1 MEKTK
6 FVNRVGEINI
16 LKDSWKKN
24 TAQFIVIYGRRRIG
38 KTEVIKQ
45 FMKEKQGIY
54 FLGRLETTKDQLTR
68 ISMLLSDFFSDSLL
82 QKSPLAS
89 WDAVFEYLYKNNKK
103 YVIAFD
109 EFPYMVKTSPEIL
122 SIFQDYWDNKLRFSK
137 LFFIVCGSSLSMMEK
152 YIFEYK
158 TPLYGRRTLDLKIAP
173 LSFVDAWSF
182 FQNLTI
188 EKAIQAYGVLGG
200 TPAYLLEF
208 EKDISSTIE
217 KICMKRSFLFREPEF
232 ILREEVSE
240 PRFFFSILHAISIGK
255 TRSGD
260 IINHTGLDK
269 GLVGKYLSVLVDLD
283 LIRREIPIT
292 DSWKSRKGNYY
303 INDEFF
309 RFWFRFIYPNLDV
322 LETNPSDVPKKIK
335 KQLDHYLGETFEMIC
350 RQFLIKT
357 GDVSS
362 MSMGRWWYKDE
373 EIDIVALDEEKKNAL
388 FIECKWQDL
397 SYGETRQL
405 LQNLEKK
412 AKMVQWYNEKRNE
425 HYGIISKNI
434 ENKDLLRKEGF
445 IVYDLRDWMMINKK
459 MERKKEK

>member
-6 FVNRVGEINI
+6 FVNRGEEINI

-24 TAQFIVIYGRRRIG
+24 AAQFVVIYGRRRVG

-54 FLGRLETTKDQLTR
+54 FLGRLETKKDQLTR
-68 ISMLLSDFFSDSLL
+68 ISMLLSDFFSDILL

-122 SIFQDYWDNKLRFSK
+122 SIFQDYWDNKFQHSK
-137 LFFIVCGSSLSMMEK
+137 LFFIICGSSLSMMEK
-152 YIFEYK
+152 YIFEYN

-173 LSFVDAWSF
+173 LQFHDARSF
-182 FQNLTI
+182 FPNLPI
-188 EKAIQAYGVLGG
+188 EKALQTYGMLGG

-208 EKDISSTIE
+208 EKDVFPTIE

-255 TRSGD
+255 TSSGE

-269 GLVGKYLSVLVDLD
+269 GLVGKYLSVLIDLD

-292 DSWKSRKGNYY
+292 ASWKSRKGNYY

-309 RFWFRFIYPNLDV
+309 RFWFRFIYPNLDD
-322 LETNPSDVPKKIK
+322 LETNPSIVPLKIK
-335 KQLDHYLGETFEMIC
+335 KQLEHYLGETFEMIC

-362 MSMGRWWYKDE
+362 MTIGRWWYKDE
-373 EIDIVALDEEKKNAL
+373 EIDLVALDEEKKHAL
-388 FIECKWQDL
+388 FTECKWQDL
-397 SYGETRQL
+397 SYGESKQL
-405 LQNLEKK
+405 LQQLEKK
-412 AKMVQWYNEKRNE
+412 AEMVQWHNDKRTE
-425 HYGIISKNI
+425 RYGLISRKI
-434 ENKDLLRKEGF
+434 ENKELLQKEGF
-445 IVYDLRDWMMINKK
+445 LVYDLRDWMMVNKK
-459 MERKKEK
+459 R